1 MKNLLMLLI
10 FGILLGLLSL
20 FDDLDRQDG
29 DYYGVS

>member
-10 FGILLGLLSL
+10 FGILLGLVSL
-20 FDDLDRQDG
+20 FDDPQQKDG